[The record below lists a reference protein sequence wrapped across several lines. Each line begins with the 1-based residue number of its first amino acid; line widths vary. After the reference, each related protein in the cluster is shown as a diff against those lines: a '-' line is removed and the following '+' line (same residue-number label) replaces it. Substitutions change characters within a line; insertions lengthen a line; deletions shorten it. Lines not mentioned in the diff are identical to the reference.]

1 MKAETTIMT
10 EDATQVLHEEWHE
23 LTIRLRD
30 DMHRQIAEQRKMQAN
45 LQQWY
50 AAKPGKVSQK
60 LELHEC
66 PSLLRVMQTIR
77 SLKETLAEFD
87 HELSEMEDG
96 LQMKQRKTIAKIL
109 SEMGQQITEIR
120 WLADDFLSRGYSAR
134 LRTHRGRSRSRRAC
148 PGPFIVAFRED
159 YA

>member
-10 EDATQVLHEEWHE
+10 DEATQAPHEEWHE

-30 DMHRQIAEQRKMQAN
+30 DTQRQIAEQRKMQAS

-50 AAKPGKVSQK
+50 ATKPGKVSQK

-66 PSLLRVMQTIR
+66 PSVLRVMQTIR
-77 SLKETLAEFD
+77 SLKETQAEFE

-96 LQMKQRKTIAKIL
+96 LQN
-109 SEMGQQITEIR
+109 E
-120 WLADDFLSRGYSAR
+120 
-134 LRTHRGRSRSRRAC
+134 
-148 PGPFIVAFRED
+148 
-159 YA
+159 

>member
-1 MKAETTIMT
+1 MKANTTIMT
-10 EDATQVLHEEWHE
+10 AEATQVLHEEWHE

-30 DMHRQIAEQRKMQAN
+30 DMQRQIAEQRKMQVN

-77 SLKETLAEFD
+77 SLKETLAEFE
-87 HELSEMEDG
+87 HKLSEMEDG
-96 LQMKQRKTIAKIL
+96 LQN
-109 SEMGQQITEIR
+109 E
-120 WLADDFLSRGYSAR
+120 
-134 LRTHRGRSRSRRAC
+134 
-148 PGPFIVAFRED
+148 
-159 YA
+159 